1 MLLIEHADRLT
12 IRKRFIPSEV
22 KETALTQSRYMS
34 VFNLHCSKIKLFLE
48 KTAGNHK
55 VSLNKNL
62 KPDKCDR
69 YSVIPPFCH

>member
-22 KETALTQSRYMS
+22 KETALTQSSRYMS

-48 KTAGNHK
+48 K
-55 VSLNKNL
+55 LQ
-62 KPDKCDR
+62 
-69 YSVIPPFCH
+69 VIIMLVLTKT